1 VSIKYFI
8 IAFLKFKISQIYNLR
23 NKEQIEIESRD
34 KGYRCTYLF
43 EGNSWL

>member
-23 NKEQIEIESRD
+23 NKEQIEVESRHV
-34 KGYRCTYLF
+34 GISIYLF
-43 EGNSWL
+43 VVGIS